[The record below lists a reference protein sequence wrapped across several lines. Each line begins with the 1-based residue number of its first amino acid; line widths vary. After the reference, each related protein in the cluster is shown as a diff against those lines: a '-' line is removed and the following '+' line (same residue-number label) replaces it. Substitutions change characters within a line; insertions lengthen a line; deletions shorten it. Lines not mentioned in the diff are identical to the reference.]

1 MRQEGSLIYMSES
14 MPFPRHFTAS
24 DLRSMVGE
32 EHCPAGE
39 LIVLEKAGDAVTVIT
54 TEENASCVGRLSRGL
69 LKGKKVSVKV
79 ADEENLRR
87 LFSRICRFFGLSP
100 AR

>member
-1 MRQEGSLIYMSES
+1 MRQEGSLIYMSEN

-24 DLRSMVGE
+24 DLRSLVGE

-39 LIVLEKAGDAVTVIT
+39 LIVVEKAGDAVTVIT
-54 TEENASCVGRLSRGL
+54 TVESAPCVAGLGRSL
-69 LKGKKVSVKV
+69 LKGKSVSVKV
-79 ADEENLRR
+79 ADEQNLRQ
-87 LFSRICRFFGLSP
+87 LFSRICQFFGLTA

>member
-54 TEENASCVGRLSRGL
+54 TAENAPCVGGLSRAL
-69 LKGKKVSVKV
+69 LKDKNVSVKV
-79 ADEENLRR
+79 ANEQSLRR
-87 LFSRICRFFGLSP
+87 LFSRICRFFGLTP

>member
-1 MRQEGSLIYMSES
+1 MIYMSES

-32 EHCPAGE
+32 EHCPTGE

-87 LFSRICRFFGLSP
+87 LFSRICRFFGLDP